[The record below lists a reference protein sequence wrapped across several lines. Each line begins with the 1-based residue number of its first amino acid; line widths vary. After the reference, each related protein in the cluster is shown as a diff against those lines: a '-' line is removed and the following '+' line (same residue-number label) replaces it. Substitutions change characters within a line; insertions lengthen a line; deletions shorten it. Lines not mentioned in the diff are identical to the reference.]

1 MKVGMGQLGGITEF
15 QKEKDKFYLLSLIAS
30 QEGSML
36 YSDLE
41 NYFMG
46 RCEKDMPCWIWTKD
60 PMTQDIYQ
68 KLKEDIEKFVED
80 GETKYTC
87 KKELYELLK
96 EDYQTSNYYEMGYL
110 SCENLIKPKE
120 RKGIFVRPSYQ
131 DRETLAKYWMDNEK
145 EIDHKEITK
154 EEALEEV
161 DLWLKGK
168 RFYVLMDNS
177 GKIVSMAGYSIVG
190 DTAKITHVYTPVE
203 ERRKG
208 YCTNLIYE
216 LTKKL
221 QDEDLKPL
229 LYTDYHYEASNKAY
243 QSIGYQD
250 EGFLINFVITK

>member
-1 MKVGMGQLGGITEF
+1 MKIGMEQIGNIKDF

-30 QEGSML
+30 QEGSKL

-41 NYFMG
+41 NYILG
-46 RCEKDMPCWIWTKD
+46 RCEDNMPCWIWTKD
-60 PMTQDIYQ
+60 NMTEEVY
-68 KLKEDIEKFVED
+68 KNLKIDLENYLLD
-80 GETKYTC
+80 GKTKYTC
-87 KKELYELLK
+87 KKELYDLLK
-96 EDYQTSNYYEMGYL
+96 RDYQTSNYYEMGYL
-110 SCENLIKPKE
+110 SCDNLIKPKE
-120 RKGIFVRPSYQ
+120 RKGIFVRPSYN
-131 DRETLAKYWMDNEK
+131 DREVLAQYWMDNEK
-145 EIDHKEITK
+145 EIEQKDLSK

-190 DTAKITHVYTPVE
+190 DTAKITHVFTPKE

-221 QDEDLKPL
+221 QDDDLKPL

-250 EGFLINFVITK
+250 EGILINFVITK

>member
-60 PMTQDIYQ
+60 PMTQDVYQ

>member
-1 MKVGMGQLGGITEF
+1 MKVGMGYLSNIKEF

-30 QEGSML
+30 QEGSKL

-46 RCEKDMPCWIWTKD
+46 RCEDNMPCWIWCKD
-60 PMTQDIYQ
+60 NITNDIYQ
-68 KLKEDIEKFVED
+68 RIKDDLENFILNGK
-80 GETKYTC
+80 TRYTC
-87 KKELYELLK
+87 KKELYELLQN
-96 EDYQTSNYYEMGYL
+96 DYHTSDYYEMGYL

-120 RKGIFVRPSYQ
+120 RKGIFVRPSYH
-131 DRETLAKYWMDNEK
+131 DKETLAKYWIQNEK
-145 EIDHKEITK
+145 EIKNKDISIEG
-154 EEALEEV
+154 ALEEV
-161 DLWLKGK
+161 ELWLKGK
-168 RFYVLMDNS
+168 RLYVLMDNN

-190 DTAKITHVYTPVE
+190 DTAKITHVYTPPE

-208 YCTNLIYE
+208 YCANLIYE

-221 QDEDLKPL
+221 QDDDLKPL

>member
-1 MKVGMGQLGGITEF
+1 MKVGMGYLSNINDY

-30 QEGSML
+30 QEGSLL

-41 NYFMG
+41 YYFMG
-46 RCEKDMPCWIWTKD
+46 RCEDNMPCWIWTRD
-60 PMTQDIYQ
+60 NITEEVYQ
-68 KLKEDIEKFVED
+68 KLKEDLNNYLLE
-80 GETKYTC
+80 GNTKYTC
-87 KKELYELLK
+87 KKELYNLLQK
-96 EDYQTSNYYEMGYL
+96 DYQTSNYYEMGYL

-120 RKGIFVRPSYQ
+120 RKGIFVRPSYN
-131 DRETLAKYWMDNEK
+131 DRETLAKYWIDNEK
-145 EIDHKEITK
+145 EIENKDISK

-161 DLWLKGK
+161 DLWLRGK

-190 DTAKITHVYTPVE
+190 DTAKITHVYTPPE

-221 QDEDLKPL
+221 QDDDLKPL

-250 EGFLINFVITK
+250 EGFLINFEITK